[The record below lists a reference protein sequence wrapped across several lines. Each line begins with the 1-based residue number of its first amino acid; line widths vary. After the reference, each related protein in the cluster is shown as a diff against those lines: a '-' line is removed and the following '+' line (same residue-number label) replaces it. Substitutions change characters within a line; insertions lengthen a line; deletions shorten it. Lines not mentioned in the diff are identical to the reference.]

1 MTPQGSHPFP
11 WLPACIIY
19 VHGDLKI
26 SDDVERSSFDSLLI
40 RYCHPHPLA
49 VPVSKMELALYRCRI
64 DKDQPQLTK
73 LDAMVLLLSLFY
85 LFSCMGLAPN

>member
-1 MTPQGSHPFP
+1 MTPQESYPFP
-11 WLPACIIY
+11 WLPACTIY
-19 VHGDLKI
+19 VHGEIKI

-40 RYCHPHPLA
+40 RCCHPHPLA

-73 LDAMVLLLSLFY
+73 LDAMVLLL
-85 LFSCMGLAPN
+85 FSSFFFSVAWD

>member
-19 VHGDLKI
+19 VQGELKI

-49 VPVSKMELALYRCRI
+49 VPVSEMALALYRCRI

-73 LDAMVLLLSLFY
+73 LDAMVRLLSLFF